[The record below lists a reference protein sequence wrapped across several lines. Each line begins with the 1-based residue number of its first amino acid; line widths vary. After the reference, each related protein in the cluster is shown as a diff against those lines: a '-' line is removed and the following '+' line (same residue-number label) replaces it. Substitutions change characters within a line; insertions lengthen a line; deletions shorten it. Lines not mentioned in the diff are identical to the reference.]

1 MTKPDAREEARAADD
16 ATISSAPRWVPV
28 WATPNVTFDDP
39 VETSHAALVP
49 LHDERLR
56 AIAEWRATIDAFLR
70 SFRDEFGVQISPTVR
85 CYAKARTPSSAQ
97 AVLPERLA

>member
-49 LHDERLR
+49 LHDGGTDNGAPGPREDQTTPVYY
-56 AIAEWRATIDAFLR
+56 AAFVIDPDGKNMEAV
-70 SFRDEFGVQISPTVR
+70 FRGD
-85 CYAKARTPSSAQ
+85 
-97 AVLPERLA
+97 